1 MKSIGIDKVLHFLV
15 GALISFC
22 VANVAA
28 LQEGMEIGNVWL
40 GSVMGIAA
48 AMMLEFIK
56 EFVIDNVADWKDILA
71 TFLGSLLVLVANGI
85 GTLFYYL
92 SV

>member
-1 MKSIGIDKVLHFLV
+1 MRTIGIDKVLHFLV

-28 LQEGMEIGNVWL
+28 WQEGMEIGNVWL

-48 AMMLEFIK
+48 TMVLEFIK
-56 EFVIDNVADWKDILA
+56 EFVIDKVADWKDILA

-85 GTLFYYL
+85 GALFYYL
-92 SV
+92 SM